1 MSSMKEKAILN
12 SFLYERVAQ
21 LVEHLTFNQVVESS
35 SLSTLTILEP
45 SIVTVAIF
53 NALLD
58 VGLTI
63 LICTIGEEA
72 QRGRPQ
78 PVYSL
83 VQI

>member
-1 MSSMKEKAILN
+1 MKEKTILN

-45 SIVTVAIF
+45 SIVTVAIL
-53 NALLD
+53 NAFARCELD
-58 VGLTI
+58 YTK
-63 LICTIGEEA
+63 CTIGEEA